1 MKKKLLLHSCCGPC
15 STTAIT
21 RLSQEYEVAVY
32 YYNPNIYPEEEFIKR
47 QNTQKQF
54 LQKYNPEIKLIEGEY
69 ENNLYEERI
78 KGFRGCKEGG
88 ERCKYCFRLR
98 LEKTANLAKKL
109 NYDLFATTLTVSP
122 HKNAKLIN
130 EIGKQIENER
140 GVEYLPSDFKK
151 QDGYLQSIRLSKE
164 YDLYRQNYCGCKY
177 SIWWVEDKK
186 DI

>member
-1 MKKKLLLHSCCGPC
+1 MKQKLLLHSCCGPC

-21 RLSQEYEVAVY
+21 RLSQEYDVTVY

-47 QNTQKQF
+47 QETQKQF
-54 LQKYNPEIKLIEGEY
+54 LQKYNPEIKLIEGVWENNEY
-69 ENNLYEERI
+69 EDII
-78 KGFRGCKEGG
+78 KGFEGSVEGG
-88 ERCKYCFRLR
+88 ERCKYCFLLR
-98 LEKTANLAKKL
+98 LSKTANLAKTQ

-130 EIGKQIENER
+130 EIGSEVGAKV

-151 QDGYLQSIRLSKE
+151 QDGYLQSIKMSKE

-177 SIWWVEDKK
+177 SIWWEK
-186 DI
+186 

>member
-1 MKKKLLLHSCCGPC
+1 MKQKLLLHSCCGPC

-21 RLSQEYEVAVY
+21 RLSQEYDVTVY

-47 QNTQKQF
+47 QEAQKQF
-54 LQKYNPEIKLIEGEY
+54 LQKYNPEIKLIEGKWENNEY
-69 ENNLYEERI
+69 EDII
-78 KGFRGCKEGG
+78 KGFESAVEGG
-88 ERCKYCFRLR
+88 ERCKYCFLLR
-98 LEKTANLAKKL
+98 LSKTANLAKTL

-130 EIGKQIENER
+130 EIGAEVGAKV

-151 QDGYLQSIRLSKE
+151 QDGYLQSIKMSKE

-177 SIWWVEDKK
+177 SIWWEK
-186 DI
+186 